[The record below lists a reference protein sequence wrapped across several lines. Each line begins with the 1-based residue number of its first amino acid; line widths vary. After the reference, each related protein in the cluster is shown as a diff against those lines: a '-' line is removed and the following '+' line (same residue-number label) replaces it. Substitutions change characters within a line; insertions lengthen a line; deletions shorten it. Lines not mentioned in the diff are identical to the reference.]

1 MTLAESIYQTHQ
13 QNRLNWYEEQIRKQT
28 RSLAAIF
35 IELRKD
41 GLQPW
46 KAGGHESY
54 EDYCREVWGMS
65 PRRLQQIAAGESVK
79 ALLSLEAP
87 DLAPVIKKMP
97 EGQVRELVATPPEN
111 RLAVLRETISR
122 VGKMTARKIKQAK
135 ARVIEPEAPAPA
147 APLEPA
153 VDKCPGGNGTDAPMI
168 VPGLTDDYCLELSAW
183 VTGNVEQ
190 RTGRAV
196 TESEDADL
204 AMRIA
209 DWLRSMGL

>member
-1 MTLAESIYQTHQ
+1 MTISVEANKSIASRTNNGEQLFVMTLAESIYQTHQ

-97 EGQVRELVATPPEN
+97 EGQARALSAIPEA
-111 RLAVLRETISR
+111 RRIEVLRTVVR
-122 VGKMTARKIKQAK
+122 AGDVTAKSIRKTAGIEKVAVAK
-135 ARVIEPEAPAPA
+135 AV
-147 APLEPA
+147 
-153 VDKCPGGNGTDAPMI
+153 CPHCHKAI
-168 VPGLTDDYCLELSAW
+168 
-183 VTGNVEQ
+183 
-190 RTGRAV
+190 
-196 TESEDADL
+196 
-204 AMRIA
+204 
-209 DWLRSMGL
+209 